1 MPEDSIQTAT
11 EQRETAP
18 AVTRRPP
25 RRRRP
30 WLPAVAITIV
40 VAVISAA
47 AVAQGSLLDRPLS
60 KLIGAALIEGT
71 LVGLALAVIFV
82 VAPARRAEE
91 DRQWL
96 ISCLRDLARVDRRK
110 SFSVLLEQVEEHSIG
125 EIARACHDAL
135 ATAHRDR
142 LEAATL
148 RREMDARVT
157 QQTKQAVAHISRQS
171 NTCELCGVYNR
182 RGFDQVFAESF
193 AAAKRTHQPLSL
205 LAIDLDHFK
214 RLNDTLGHAKGDDAI
229 RAAGEVLAASLRVG
243 DAAGRVGGDEFLVLL
258 ANTDSQSACHIAER
272 FVRMYASHPAGKGL
286 PCPWPTMSVGIACTR
301 EHRATSPD
309 HLKRLADEAL
319 YQAKRAGRDSTCVY
333 GESARAA

>member
-1 MPEDSIQTAT
+1 MADIEPQSPEQVDPAPPSRASARPL
-11 EQRETAP
+11 QRGPLIP
-18 AVTRRPP
+18 AVSITVV
-25 RRRRP
+25 
-30 WLPAVAITIV
+30 VAI
-40 VAVISAA
+40 ISAA
-47 AVAQGSLLDRPLS
+47 AVAQGHLLPRPLNN
-60 KLIGAALIEGT
+60 LIGAALIEGV

-157 QQTKQAVAHISRQS
+157 QQTKQAVAQISRQNS
-171 NTCELCGVYNR
+171 TDELSGLYNR
-182 RGFDQVFAESF
+182 RGFDLALAEAYT
-193 AAAKRTHQPLSL
+193 AARRTSQPLSL

-214 RLNDTLGHAKGDDAI
+214 QLNDAMGHAKGDDAI
-229 RAAGEVLAASLRVG
+229 RAAGEVLAANLRVG
-243 DAAGRVGGDEFLVLL
+243 DAAGRSGGDEFLVLL
-258 ANTDSQSACHIAER
+258 ANTDSQSARHIAER
-272 FVRMYASHPAGKGL
+272 FVRMFSSHPTGKGL
-286 PCPWPTMSVGIACTR
+286 PCPWPTMSVGVACSR
-301 EHRATSPD
+301 EHRSTSPD
-309 HLKRLADEAL
+309 HLKQLADEAL
-319 YQAKRAGRDSTCVY
+319 YQAKRAGRDATCIY
-333 GESARAA
+333 GDSARAA

>member
-1 MPEDSIQTAT
+1 MPDDSTQPTT
-11 EQRETAP
+11 EHAEPAP
-18 AVTRRPP
+18 ARTLRRPSH
-25 RRRRP
+25 RRL
-30 WLPAVAITIV
+30 WLPALAITVVVAI
-40 VAVISAA
+40 ISAA
-47 AVAQGSLLDRPLS
+47 AVAQGSLLHRPLS
-60 KLIGAALIEGT
+60 NLIGAALIEGM

-96 ISCLRDLARVDRRK
+96 ITCLRDLARVDRRK
-110 SFSVLLEQVEEHSIG
+110 SFSVLLDQVEEHSIG

-171 NTCELCGVYNR
+171 NTDELSGLYNR
-182 RGFDQVFAESF
+182 RGFDLALADAFI
-193 AAAKRTHQPLSL
+193 AARRASQPLSL
-205 LAIDLDHFK
+205 VAIDLDNFK
-214 RLNDTLGHAKGDDAI
+214 QLNDSLGHAKGDDAI

-243 DAAGRVGGDEFLVLL
+243 DGAGRSGGDEFLILL

-286 PCPWPTMSVGIACTR
+286 SCPWPTMSVGVACTR
-301 EHRATSPD
+301 EHRATSPE
-309 HLKRLADEAL
+309 HLKQLADEAL
-319 YQAKRAGRDSTCVY
+319 YQAKRSGRDSTCVY

>member
-1 MPEDSIQTAT
+1 MPDAPTQPAPDTPEATPQAQT
-11 EQRETAP
+11 
-18 AVTRRPP
+18 RPP

-30 WLPAVAITIV
+30 WGPALAITVVVAI
-40 VAVISAA
+40 ISAA

-110 SFSVLLEQVEEHSIG
+110 SFSVLLDQVEEHSIG

-148 RREMDARVT
+148 RREMDARVS

-171 NTCELCGVYNR
+171 NTDELSGLYNR
-182 RGFDQVFAESF
+182 RGFDLALAEAFVSARR
-193 AAAKRTHQPLSL
+193 AAQPLSL

-214 RLNDTLGHAKGDDAI
+214 QLNDSLGHAKGDEAI
-229 RAAGEVLAASLRVG
+229 RAAGEVMAASLRVG
-243 DAAGRVGGDEFLVLL
+243 DAAGRTGGDEFLILL
-258 ANTDSQSACHIAER
+258 ANTDSQSASHIAER
-272 FVRMYASHPAGKGL
+272 FIRMYASHPSGKGL
-286 PCPWPTMSVGIACTR
+286 PCPWPTMSVGVACTR

-309 HLKRLADEAL
+309 HLKQLADEAL
-319 YQAKRAGRDSTCVY
+319 YQAKRAGRDATCVY